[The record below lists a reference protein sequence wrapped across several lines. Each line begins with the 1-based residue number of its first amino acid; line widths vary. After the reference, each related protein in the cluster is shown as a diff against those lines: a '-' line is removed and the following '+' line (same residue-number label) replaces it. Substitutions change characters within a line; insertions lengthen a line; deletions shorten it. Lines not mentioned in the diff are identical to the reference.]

1 MLTKAAPVAQ
11 SAETIQPR
19 NDDQAP
25 PLSFAQQRLWFLA
38 QLDAQAN
45 LAYLLPNA
53 LRLRGRLDRDALR
66 QALNRIVARHETLR
80 TRIALH
86 QDAPVQRIDA
96 EDVGFPLQEHDLSVS
111 PDPEAQ
117 ARHLAE
123 LETTT
128 AFDLAQDTL
137 ARGQLLRLGDD
148 DHVLLITLHHLV
160 SDGWSMGLLVH
171 ELTTLY
177 AAFAQGQPDPLP
189 PLQLQYADIAVWQRC
204 RITGEVLQRQRDFW
218 LEHLKDAPALLEL
231 PTDRPRPPV
240 QNYHGDSFDITLAPA
255 LTAALRA
262 LSRRHGTTLFMTM
275 LAAWGMLLA
284 RLSGQD
290 HVVIGTPVAN
300 RTRSELEPLIGF
312 FVNTQA
318 LCLDLRDNPSVAQ
331 VLAQVRSTALAAQD
345 HQDLPFEQVI
355 EALRPERNLS
365 YPPVFQVILA
375 WQSTPG
381 SELAL
386 PGLHL
391 SPMDST
397 VRDAKFDIDLSLRE
411 DDDRI
416 VGSISYATA
425 LFERSTLER
434 WMDHWRHL
442 LHGMVAEGADVR
454 AVNRLPLL
462 SAAERD
468 HVLKQW
474 NATATDY
481 PRDASV
487 HALFEAQVVRDPS
500 AIAVMHGDVALS
512 YGELNTRAN
521 RLAHHLHR
529 LGVRPDDRVAICLE
543 RSAEMVV
550 AMVAVLKAGGAYV
563 PLDPTYPPERLTLL
577 LTDCSAVAVLAVMDT
592 KLPETLEVLRVNLD
606 DTALN
611 EVSSDNPQS
620 LSHGGTSAYVIYTS
634 GSTGL
639 PKGVEIPHRGISR
652 LVLNNGYLPFDPSD
666 RIAFAAN
673 PSFDAI
679 TMEVWGALLNGARM
693 VVIDADVVLNPQRF
707 AETIEREGISVLF
720 IVTAL
725 FRQYADSMKAGFAR
739 LRYLL
744 MGGEVIDPSV
754 VARLLDGGGPQHFV
768 HCYGPTETTTFAT
781 TYEVAAVENDLRRLP
796 IGGPIANT
804 QIYILDADGAPVPIG
819 VAGEL
824 YIGGD
829 GVARGYLNRDDLS
842 AERFIADP
850 FSGTPGARMYRSGDR
865 GRWRADGM
873 IEFVERNDHQVKIRG
888 FRIELGE
895 IEARLGAHAAVRE
908 CVVVALEDAAG
919 SGKRLVAYWV
929 GAEGATSD
937 GVDAEALRGWLAAT
951 LPEYMVPAAYVA
963 LEALPLT
970 PNGKLDRK
978 ALPAPDGA
986 AYATTAYEAPQGA
999 IEEAITAI
1007 WCDLLGLDT
1016 IGRHDNFFT
1025 LGGHSLLAVTLTER
1039 MRRQGLQAD
1048 LRTLFATPT
1057 LAALAAAI
1065 GSVSVRVPPNGI
1077 TPDSAAIRPQMLPLV
1092 ALTQAQIDAIVAMT
1106 PGGVANVQ
1114 DIYPLAPLQEGIFFH
1129 HLLQREGDAYL
1140 LPHLIA
1146 FDSRA
1151 RLDGFVAALQRVID
1165 RHDILRTAVVWEG
1178 LVEPVQVVWRHAPL
1192 LIEEVQLEDADGDAA
1207 TQLQSRFDPQHW
1219 RMDVRQ
1225 APLMRGFAAHD
1236 PASGQWLLSLLCHHL
1251 ALDHTTLEIAL
1262 EEVNSHLRG
1271 DADRLP
1277 APQPF
1282 RHFVAQALLGVSRA
1296 EHEAYFR
1303 TLLGDVEEPCAPFGL
1318 LDVQGDGSTVE
1329 EAQRVLPEQLSALLR
1344 RQARTLGVSVASLF
1358 HLAWAQVV
1366 ARATGRAS
1374 AVFGTVLF
1382 GRMQGGA
1389 GADRALGLFINTL
1402 PLRIE
1407 VDGTGVVDSVRVVQQ
1422 RLAALLRHEHAP
1434 LSLAQQCSGVA
1445 APAPLFTSLLNYRH
1459 SVEATDAVG
1468 SGSWEGIQTLSAQER
1483 TNYPL
1488 TVSVDDWGPGFT
1500 LKVHSQHPLVPARIV
1515 AFLEKALEELAE
1527 ALAHAPET
1535 AVNALDVLPQAE
1547 RDQVLRQ
1554 WNATAA
1560 DYPRDACVHELF
1572 EAQVARDP
1580 SAIAVTQAE
1589 VSLTYRELNA
1599 RANRLAHY
1607 LRGLGVGPDDRV
1619 AICLERSVEMVVAV
1633 LAVLKAGG
1641 AYVPLDPHY
1650 PPERLSHMLADS
1662 GAVAVLTDMAS
1673 RHLVEHRADAA
1684 VIVDLSAN
1692 GERWAHGPDSNPDR
1706 HACGLTAHHLAYVIY
1721 TSGSTGAP
1729 KGAMNEHRAVVN
1741 RVMWMQEAY
1750 ALEHSEVVLQKTP
1763 LSFDVSVWEV
1773 FWPLLSGACVQLAA
1787 PQGHKDP
1794 AYLKALM
1801 REGKIT
1807 TLHFVP
1813 SMLRALV
1820 EHGDDARFPA
1830 IQRVICSGEALSPVL
1845 GARAQAMFPAAGIF
1859 NLYGPTE
1866 AAVDVTAWR
1875 YRADE
1880 AQETAASLPIGRPI
1894 ANTQIYL
1901 LDAHGAPV
1909 PIGVMGE
1916 IHIGG
1921 DGVGRGYLNRDALTA
1936 ERFLADPFSDIPD
1949 ARMYRTGD
1957 LGRWRADGTI
1967 DFIGR
1972 NDHQVKIRGFRI
1984 ELGEIEARLSAHD
1997 AVRACVVVA
2006 LDDAASTDKRLV
2018 AYWVAAEGLASDGVC
2033 ADSVDAQRLRDWLAA
2048 TLPDY
2053 MVPAAYVQLEA
2064 LPLTA
2069 NGKLDRRALP
2079 APDAGALVVQA
2090 YAAPQGELEI
2100 GLAALW
2106 RELLGVEQVGRH
2118 DSFFALG
2125 GHSLLGVRLI
2135 SRIRSELGLEL
2146 PLAALFAQPRLA
2158 ELALALG
2165 DAGTTALPPILPLPR
2180 SAPLPLSFAQQRL
2193 WFVEQLDPRAARAY
2207 LIGGGVDL
2215 LGALNLPALRQAL
2228 DRILARH
2235 EALRTCF
2242 VDHDDGATQVIA
2254 PPEVGFALECI
2265 DLRHAAD
2272 AHAQA
2277 QHDSELEAQTAFD
2290 LTRGPLIRGRLLRL
2304 ADEEHRL
2311 LVTMHHIVSD
2321 GWSMGLLVNELSTLY
2336 AAFAQGQP
2344 DPLPPLPIQYADYTL
2359 WQRRWL
2365 QGPVLQRQLDFWR
2378 EHLHG
2383 APALLELPTDRP
2395 RPPLQD
2401 YSGESVEFAL
2411 DAELTSTLV
2420 ALSQR
2425 HGTTVFMT
2433 VLAAWGVLLARL
2445 SGQDQAVIGTPVANR
2460 TRSELEPLIGFFVN
2474 TQALRVDLRERPS
2487 VAALLAQV
2495 RATALTAQDHQDL
2508 PFEHLIEAL
2517 NPERSLSHHPVFQA
2531 MLTWQNNA
2539 AGALRLPGIRLQPI
2553 PTDRHDAKFDL
2564 ELFMGQ
2570 SEDRILGRLAYATAL
2585 FDRSTIER
2593 QLAQFVQVLAA
2604 MAAEDR
2610 AAVHRLPL
2618 LPVEQRAQ
2626 LQGFTSTDAA
2636 PIPAR
2641 CIHHL
2646 FEDQVRRTPDAIA
2659 LLEGEVQLSYAVL
2672 EARANHLAHRLHA
2685 SGVGLESRVALYL
2698 PRGIDQV
2705 VALLATLK
2713 AGAAYLPLDPELPS
2727 ERLTFL
2733 LEDSRPR
2740 AVLTCEALQ
2749 DTLQASC
2756 AMLHVRVLTLDLD
2769 ANLDRRDPGP
2779 PSVQDLCPDHL
2790 AYIIYTSGSTG
2801 QPKGTLLTHAGAAHY
2816 LQWAVHTY
2824 RPFPSAVVSSSLAFD
2839 ATLTSLLA
2847 PLLCGARVELL
2858 PEYDTLDALRQRLCD
2873 ATPLGL
2879 VKLTP
2884 AHLEVLGQQLAD
2896 HPQPL
2901 SAKVMVIGGEAL
2913 SSATLARWQTLA
2925 PHTRLINEYGPT
2937 ETVVGCVV
2945 HEATAEDAHTAHGR
2959 VPIGRPIDQLRLYVL
2974 DPHGQLAPI
2983 GVAGHLHIAGPQLA
2997 RGYLARPDLTADRF
3011 VPDPFA
3017 EQPGQRMYR
3026 SGDLACW
3033 RADGTLDYLGR
3044 NDDQVKLRGHRIELG
3059 DIAAALRACNGVQDA
3074 AVLLREDTPGERR
3087 LVAYL
3092 VGGAEHLAAEA
3103 LRAQLATR
3111 LPEVM
3116 LPTAY
3121 VPLDALPLTPNGKL
3135 DRKAFPSP
3143 DASAYATNA
3152 HETPQGPV
3160 EEAIAAIWRD
3170 LLGLETIGRRDDFF
3184 ALGGHSLLAVRVAS
3198 RLRQDLGAEIGL
3210 ADLFAHTTLEQLAA
3224 CVASSSAAVL
3234 PPITPLASDAPP
3246 LLSFAQQR
3254 LWFLSQFE
3262 GVSEAYHISG
3272 GLRLHGVL
3280 DTSALQRALDRIVAR
3295 HASLRTTF
3303 ALVDGQAVQQIAAE
3317 DSGFQLMHHDLRD
3330 APDREAA
3337 LERRLTEA
3345 AQKPFALAQGPLIRG
3360 ELMQLAETEHV
3371 LFVSMHHIVSDGW
3384 SMSILI
3390 DELSVLYRSFACNE
3404 ADPLTPLPIQYADY
3418 ALWQRQWLAG
3428 DVLQQQATYW
3438 RQALSGAPALLELPS
3453 DHPRPER
3460 QTYAGAQL
3468 DVLVDAEQ
3476 VQALKALSQRHGMT
3490 LYMTLLASWAMLLS
3504 RLSGQGDVVIGSPA
3518 ANRGRS
3524 ETEGLIGF
3532 FVNTLALRIDLSGA
3546 PTLGQLLASVKTSA
3560 LQAQAHQDI
3569 PFEQVVELVQPP
3581 RSLAHAP
3588 LFQVMFSWQNTP
3600 QGTLD
3605 LGELEV
3611 SELSVAQTSAKFDLS
3626 LSLEESEDG
3635 IVGNLTYA
3643 TALFERA
3650 TLERWLGHWRHL
3662 LDAMVS
3668 EGAEDRAVDR
3678 LSWLGEA
3685 DRNQLLMEWNA
3696 TAADYPRDACV
3707 HALFEAQV
3715 ARDPLATAVVYGD
3728 VALSYG
3734 ALNARANQLAY
3745 RLRALGVGLD
3755 DRVAICVQ
3763 RSVEMV
3769 VAVLAVLKAGG
3780 AYVPLDPDY
3789 PQERLAYMLA
3799 DCGAMMALT
3808 DTASRWRVE
3817 DTHAALVIVDLQADA
3832 EAWQHL
3838 PDRNPD
3844 RHASDVTAR
3853 HLAYVIYTSGSTGTP
3868 KGVMIE
3874 HAGLTNYLS
3883 WAVRFYRPDTGAL
3896 VSSSLAFD
3904 ATITSLYVPL
3914 LCGARIELVPEQ
3926 DKLEALH
3933 QRLCSNASP
3942 GLVKLTPAHLAT
3954 LGQQLAAQP
3963 GAKPSAT
3970 LFVIGGE
3977 ALLTSTVTLWHERA
3991 PGMRLVNEYGPTETV
4006 VGCVAQDVSGPY
4018 RLDAYSQVPIGR
4030 PIGNM
4035 RIYILDVHSEP
4046 VPVGVVGQ
4054 LHIAGVQ
4061 MARGYRDRPAL
4072 TAERFIADPFS
4083 GTPGARMYRSGDLG
4097 RWRADGTIEFVK
4109 RNDHQVKIRGFRIEL
4124 GEIEARLGA
4133 HAAVRECVVVALED
4147 AAGSG
4152 KRLVAYWVGAEGATS
4167 DGVDAEALRGWL
4179 AATLPEYMVPA
4190 AYVALEALPL
4200 TPNGKL
4206 DRKALPA
4213 PDGAAYATTAYEAPQ
4228 GAIEEAITAIWCD
4241 LLGLDTIGRHDN
4253 FFTLG
4258 GHSLL
4263 AVTLTERMRRQGLQA
4278 DLRTL
4283 FATPTLAALAAA
4295 IGSVSVRVPPNGIT
4309 PDSAAI
4315 RPQMLPLVALTQ
4327 AQIDA
4332 IVAMTPGGVANV
4344 QDIYPL
4350 APLQEGIFFHHLL
4363 QREGDAY
4370 LLPHLIAFDSRARLD
4385 GFVAALQRVI
4395 DRHDILRTAVVWE
4408 GLVEPVQVVWRHAPL
4423 LIEEVQLEDADG
4435 DAATQLQSRFDPQHW
4450 RMDVRQ
4456 APLMR
4461 GFAAHDPA
4469 SGQWLLSLLCHHLAL
4484 DHTTLEIALEEVNS
4498 HLRGDADRLPAPQ
4511 PFRHFVAQALLG
4523 VSRAEHEA
4531 YFRTLLGDVEEP
4543 CAPFGLLDVQGD
4555 GSTVEEAQRVLPE
4568 QLSAL
4573 LRRQARTLGV
4583 SVASLFHLAWAQV
4596 VARAT
4601 GRASAVFGTVLFG
4614 RMQGGAG
4621 ADRTLGLFINT
4632 LPLRI
4637 EVDGTGVVDSVR
4649 VVQQRLA
4656 ALLRHEHA
4664 PLSLAQQCSGVA
4676 APAPLF
4682 TSLLNYRHSV
4692 EATDAVGSGSWEG
4705 IQTLSAQERTN
4716 YPLTVSVDDWG
4727 PGFTLKVHS
4736 QHPLVPARIV
4746 AFLEKALEELAEA
4759 LAHAPETAVNAL
4771 DVLPQ
4776 AERDQVLR
4784 QWNATAADYP
4794 RDACVHELFE
4804 AQVARDPSAI
4814 AVTQAEV
4821 SLTYRELNARANRL
4835 AHYLRGLGVG
4845 PDDRVAIC
4853 LERSVEMVVAVLAV
4867 LKAGGAYVPLDPHY
4881 PPERLSHMLADSGAV
4896 AVLTDMASRHLVE
4909 HRADAA
4915 VIVDLSAN
4923 GERWAHGPDS
4933 NPDRHACGLTA
4944 HHLAYVIYTSG
4955 STGAP
4960 KGAMNEHRAVV
4971 NRVMWM
4977 QEAYALEHSE
4987 VVLQKT
4993 PLSFDVSVWEVFW
5006 PLLSGACVQL
5016 AAPQGHKDPAY
5027 LKALMREGKITTLH
5041 FVPSMLRALVE
5052 HGDDA
5057 RFPAI
5062 QRVICSGEAL
5072 SPVLGARAQA
5082 MFPAAGIFNLY
5093 GPTEAAVDVTAWRY
5107 RADEAQETAASLPI
5121 GRPIANTQ
5129 IYLLD
5134 AHGAPVPIGVMGEIH
5149 IGGDGVGRG
5158 YLNRDALTAERFLA
5172 DPFSDI
5178 PDARMYRTGDLGRW
5192 RADGTIDFIGRNDHQ
5207 VKIRGFRIE
5216 LGEIEARLSA
5226 HDAVRACVVVALDDA
5241 ASTDKRLVAY
5251 WVAAEGLAS
5260 DGVCADSVDAQRLRD
5275 WLAATL
5281 PDYMVPAAYVQ
5292 LEALPL
5298 TANGKLDRRA
5308 LPAPDAGALV
5318 VQAYA
5323 APQGELEIGLAAL
5336 WRELLGVEQVGR
5348 HDSFFALGGHSLL
5361 GVRLISRIRSELGL
5375 ELPLAALF
5383 AQPRLAELAL
5393 ALGDAGTTALP
5404 PILPVPRTE
5413 PMRLSFAQQRLWF
5426 LNQLD
5431 PRTGATYIMH
5441 GGVHL
5446 SGNLHVRALT
5456 RALDR
5461 IVARHETLRT
5471 HFANGEETPLQIIDA
5486 PRAVALQLIDL
5497 SGEPAPQSAA
5507 RLHANNEANTGF
5519 DLANGPLFRGRLLR
5533 LAEREHVLLLSMHH
5547 IVSDGWS
5554 IGVLIEELGTLYAAF
5569 VQDQPDPLPPLP
5581 IQYAD
5586 YAAWQHRW
5594 IDSQLQQRQLDFWC
5608 AQLRDAPALLEL
5620 PTDRPRPPL
5629 QDTASDHVQ
5638 VLLDETLSVRLQALA
5653 VQHGISIFGLLL
5665 AGWAALLSRYSGQT
5679 DLVIGTASAG
5689 RNRSELEPL
5698 IGFFVNTLPLRI
5710 DLSARPTFLELLDQV
5725 QATLLAAQANQD
5737 LPFERIIE
5745 AVRPVRS
5752 LSHTPLCQTMF
5763 SSDTTPARALELP
5776 DLQLSAYPSDHH
5788 VAQFD
5793 LSLDMQ
5799 IAPTRIGGVLHYA
5812 TALFERSTM
5821 QAYLD
5826 NYARLLAA
5834 LADAPTLAVDRQVLL
5849 DADGWRS
5856 LQRWN
5861 DTARAVAPPT
5871 TIHTAFQAQAR
5882 STPDAMAVIDGDRT
5896 LRYAELD
5903 ALSNHIA
5910 LQLIAAGV
5918 RSGECVVTLLPRSA
5932 DLVAAQ
5938 LGILKAGAT
5947 YVPLDPRQP
5956 AARHAQLAEDCQARA
5971 IVHAPG
5977 DAPSWATAPCLD
5989 IASTARP
5996 TDAFVAPPLPAA
6008 APAYV
6013 MYTSGSSGK
6022 PKGVLVPHQAVLNLV
6037 RAPDYARWQADDRFA
6052 FASNPAFDSSTLEV
6066 WAPLLSGGSVVVVPQ
6081 DVLLDPGLLAD
6092 FARTHAISVL
6102 ILVAGVLRA
6111 YASELARTLP
6121 TLRYLITGGDIADP
6135 QALATLLRGHRP
6147 HTLLQ
6152 TYGPTETTQFVTAIG
6167 VSEVPEAGQRIPI
6180 GKPIGNLRLYV
6191 LDAHRQA
6198 LPVGMQ
6204 GELHIA
6210 GLGLAMGY
6218 LRQPGLTAE
6227 QFVPDPFSTV
6237 PGARMYRTGDLGRWR
6252 ADGQLECLGR
6262 RDAQSKIRGF
6272 RLESGEIEAAL
6283 RTHPQVDQALVRVC
6297 EDITGQ
6303 RRLVAYVIGTQIDD
6317 SAAHDPN
6324 ALRSHLADTLPDY
6337 MLPDA
6342 YVLMQTWP
6350 LTANGKL
6357 DARALPAPDDAQRGI
6372 AGIAPPQGE
6381 TECALAEIWCALLG
6395 ISTVN
6400 RHDNFFDIGGHSLLA
6415 VQLATRIQARLG
6427 RRLPLSRLFAE
6438 PTLARMAAA
6447 LADSRVASSAPI
6459 ATLVNRSNYYE

>member
-1 MLTKAAPVAQ
+1 M
-11 SAETIQPR
+11 
-19 NDDQAP
+19 
-25 PLSFAQQRLWFLA
+25 
-38 QLDAQAN
+38 
-45 LAYLLPNA
+45 
-53 LRLRGRLDRDALR
+53 
-66 QALNRIVARHETLR
+66 
-80 TRIALH
+80 
-86 QDAPVQRIDA
+86 
-96 EDVGFPLQEHDLSVS
+96 
-111 PDPEAQ
+111 
-117 ARHLAE
+117 
-123 LETTT
+123 
-128 AFDLAQDTL
+128 
-137 ARGQLLRLGDD
+137 
-148 DHVLLITLHHLV
+148 
-160 SDGWSMGLLVH
+160 
-171 ELTTLY
+171 
-177 AAFAQGQPDPLP
+177 
-189 PLQLQYADIAVWQRC
+189 
-204 RITGEVLQRQRDFW
+204 
-218 LEHLKDAPALLEL
+218 
-231 PTDRPRPPV
+231 
-240 QNYHGDSFDITLAPA
+240 
-255 LTAALRA
+255 
-262 LSRRHGTTLFMTM
+262 
-275 LAAWGMLLA
+275 
-284 RLSGQD
+284 
-290 HVVIGTPVAN
+290 
-300 RTRSELEPLIGF
+300 
-312 FVNTQA
+312 
-318 LCLDLRDNPSVAQ
+318 
-331 VLAQVRSTALAAQD
+331 
-345 HQDLPFEQVI
+345 
-355 EALRPERNLS
+355 
-365 YPPVFQVILA
+365 
-375 WQSTPG
+375 
-381 SELAL
+381 
-386 PGLHL
+386 
-391 SPMDST
+391 
-397 VRDAKFDIDLSLRE
+397 
-411 DDDRI
+411 
-416 VGSISYATA
+416 
-425 LFERSTLER
+425 
-434 WMDHWRHL
+434 
-442 LHGMVAEGADVR
+442 
-454 AVNRLPLL
+454 
-462 SAAERD
+462 
-468 HVLKQW
+468 
-474 NATATDY
+474 
-481 PRDASV
+481 
-487 HALFEAQVVRDPS
+487 
-500 AIAVMHGDVALS
+500 
-512 YGELNTRAN
+512 
-521 RLAHHLHR
+521 
-529 LGVRPDDRVAICLE
+529 
-543 RSAEMVV
+543 
-550 AMVAVLKAGGAYV
+550 
-563 PLDPTYPPERLTLL
+563 
-577 LTDCSAVAVLAVMDT
+577 
-592 KLPETLEVLRVNLD
+592 
-606 DTALN
+606 
-611 EVSSDNPQS
+611 
-620 LSHGGTSAYVIYTS
+620 
-634 GSTGL
+634 
-639 PKGVEIPHRGISR
+639 
-652 LVLNNGYLPFDPSD
+652 
-666 RIAFAAN
+666 
-673 PSFDAI
+673 
-679 TMEVWGALLNGARM
+679 
-693 VVIDADVVLNPQRF
+693 
-707 AETIEREGISVLF
+707 
-720 IVTAL
+720 
-725 FRQYADSMKAGFAR
+725 
-739 LRYLL
+739 
-744 MGGEVIDPSV
+744 
-754 VARLLDGGGPQHFV
+754 
-768 HCYGPTETTTFAT
+768 
-781 TYEVAAVENDLRRLP
+781 
-796 IGGPIANT
+796 
-804 QIYILDADGAPVPIG
+804 
-819 VAGEL
+819 
-824 YIGGD
+824 
-829 GVARGYLNRDDLS
+829 
-842 AERFIADP
+842 
-850 FSGTPGARMYRSGDR
+850 
-865 GRWRADGM
+865 
-873 IEFVERNDHQVKIRG
+873 
-888 FRIELGE
+888 
-895 IEARLGAHAAVRE
+895 
-908 CVVVALEDAAG
+908 
-919 SGKRLVAYWV
+919 
-929 GAEGATSD
+929 
-937 GVDAEALRGWLAAT
+937 
-951 LPEYMVPAAYVA
+951 
-963 LEALPLT
+963 
-970 PNGKLDRK
+970 
-978 ALPAPDGA
+978 
-986 AYATTAYEAPQGA
+986 
-999 IEEAITAI
+999 
-1007 WCDLLGLDT
+1007 
-1016 IGRHDNFFT
+1016 
-1025 LGGHSLLAVTLTER
+1025 
-1039 MRRQGLQAD
+1039 
-1048 LRTLFATPT
+1048 
-1057 LAALAAAI
+1057 
-1065 GSVSVRVPPNGI
+1065 
-1077 TPDSAAIRPQMLPLV
+1077 
-1092 ALTQAQIDAIVAMT
+1092 
-1106 PGGVANVQ
+1106 
-1114 DIYPLAPLQEGIFFH
+1114 
-1129 HLLQREGDAYL
+1129 
-1140 LPHLIA
+1140 
-1146 FDSRA
+1146 
-1151 RLDGFVAALQRVID
+1151 
-1165 RHDILRTAVVWEG
+1165 
-1178 LVEPVQVVWRHAPL
+1178 
-1192 LIEEVQLEDADGDAA
+1192 
-1207 TQLQSRFDPQHW
+1207 
-1219 RMDVRQ
+1219 
-1225 APLMRGFAAHD
+1225 
-1236 PASGQWLLSLLCHHL
+1236 
-1251 ALDHTTLEIAL
+1251 
-1262 EEVNSHLRG
+1262 
-1271 DADRLP
+1271 
-1277 APQPF
+1277 
-1282 RHFVAQALLGVSRA
+1282 
-1296 EHEAYFR
+1296 
-1303 TLLGDVEEPCAPFGL
+1303 
-1318 LDVQGDGSTVE
+1318 
-1329 EAQRVLPEQLSALLR
+1329 
-1344 RQARTLGVSVASLF
+1344 
-1358 HLAWAQVV
+1358 
-1366 ARATGRAS
+1366 
-1374 AVFGTVLF
+1374 
-1382 GRMQGGA
+1382 
-1389 GADRALGLFINTL
+1389 
-1402 PLRIE
+1402 
-1407 VDGTGVVDSVRVVQQ
+1407 
-1422 RLAALLRHEHAP
+1422 
-1434 LSLAQQCSGVA
+1434 
-1445 APAPLFTSLLNYRH
+1445 
-1459 SVEATDAVG
+1459 
-1468 SGSWEGIQTLSAQER
+1468 
-1483 TNYPL
+1483 
-1488 TVSVDDWGPGFT
+1488 
-1500 LKVHSQHPLVPARIV
+1500 
-1515 AFLEKALEELAE
+1515 
-1527 ALAHAPET
+1527 
-1535 AVNALDVLPQAE
+1535 
-1547 RDQVLRQ
+1547 
-1554 WNATAA
+1554 
-1560 DYPRDACVHELF
+1560 
-1572 EAQVARDP
+1572 
-1580 SAIAVTQAE
+1580 
-1589 VSLTYRELNA
+1589 
-1599 RANRLAHY
+1599 
-1607 LRGLGVGPDDRV
+1607 
-1619 AICLERSVEMVVAV
+1619 
-1633 LAVLKAGG
+1633 
-1641 AYVPLDPHY
+1641 
-1650 PPERLSHMLADS
+1650 
-1662 GAVAVLTDMAS
+1662 
-1673 RHLVEHRADAA
+1673 
-1684 VIVDLSAN
+1684 
-1692 GERWAHGPDSNPDR
+1692 
-1706 HACGLTAHHLAYVIY
+1706 
-1721 TSGSTGAP
+1721 
-1729 KGAMNEHRAVVN
+1729 
-1741 RVMWMQEAY
+1741 
-1750 ALEHSEVVLQKTP
+1750 
-1763 LSFDVSVWEV
+1763 
-1773 FWPLLSGACVQLAA
+1773 
-1787 PQGHKDP
+1787 
-1794 AYLKALM
+1794 
-1801 REGKIT
+1801 
-1807 TLHFVP
+1807 
-1813 SMLRALV
+1813 
-1820 EHGDDARFPA
+1820 
-1830 IQRVICSGEALSPVL
+1830 
-1845 GARAQAMFPAAGIF
+1845 
-1859 NLYGPTE
+1859 
-1866 AAVDVTAWR
+1866 
-1875 YRADE
+1875 
-1880 AQETAASLPIGRPI
+1880 
-1894 ANTQIYL
+1894 
-1901 LDAHGAPV
+1901 
-1909 PIGVMGE
+1909 
-1916 IHIGG
+1916 
-1921 DGVGRGYLNRDALTA
+1921 
-1936 ERFLADPFSDIPD
+1936 
-1949 ARMYRTGD
+1949 
-1957 LGRWRADGTI
+1957 
-1967 DFIGR
+1967 
-1972 NDHQVKIRGFRI
+1972 
-1984 ELGEIEARLSAHD
+1984 
-1997 AVRACVVVA
+1997 
-2006 LDDAASTDKRLV
+2006 
-2018 AYWVAAEGLASDGVC
+2018 
-2033 ADSVDAQRLRDWLAA
+2033 
-2048 TLPDY
+2048 
-2053 MVPAAYVQLEA
+2053 
-2064 LPLTA
+2064 
-2069 NGKLDRRALP
+2069 
-2079 APDAGALVVQA
+2079 
-2090 YAAPQGELEI
+2090 
-2100 GLAALW
+2100 
-2106 RELLGVEQVGRH
+2106 
-2118 DSFFALG
+2118 
-2125 GHSLLGVRLI
+2125 
-2135 SRIRSELGLEL
+2135 
-2146 PLAALFAQPRLA
+2146 
-2158 ELALALG
+2158 
-2165 DAGTTALPPILPLPR
+2165 
-2180 SAPLPLSFAQQRL
+2180 
-2193 WFVEQLDPRAARAY
+2193 
-2207 LIGGGVDL
+2207 
-2215 LGALNLPALRQAL
+2215 
-2228 DRILARH
+2228 
-2235 EALRTCF
+2235 
-2242 VDHDDGATQVIA
+2242 
-2254 PPEVGFALECI
+2254 ECI
-2265 DLRHAAD
+2265 DLRHATD

-3453 DHPRPER
+3453 DHPRPAR

-3605 LGELEV
+3605 LDELEV
-3611 SELSVAQTSAKFDLS
+3611 SKLSVAQTSAKFDLS